1 MPSTQFSSTHSEQF
15 SYSLPE
21 SEQFVQVPLDVLKA
35 DISPAALKLYMVM
48 LSFARQ
54 SVSCWASHR
63 RLAEEM
69 GLQPRRVIDLIKELE
84 TAALISVESRA
95 KEGQTNI
102 YRLQRRAAKSKTA
115 QTYVKSC
122 EGAMQKKT
130 HDSLQDSAS
139 NIHESNS
146 HELNTTTT
154 VVALK
159 VTETKV
165 ESLSEISSDSENQVQ
180 REICSLLFQCGITIH
195 SAKKLAKIALQNKR
209 SAKEIEELIQT
220 VRGNERVENIPAYIT
235 RLVELNC
242 YNSGANQRFSA
253 NRNNSSGLPYSNTK
267 PEKPADFSKYA
278 PGGKYWYLVANCA
291 KELAPSDSQ
300 ASL

>member
-1 MPSTQFSSTHSEQF
+1 MSSTQFSSTHSEQF

-69 GLQPRRVIDLIKELE
+69 GLQTRRVIDLIKELE
-84 TAALISVESRA
+84 AAALISVESRA

-102 YRLQRRAAKSKTA
+102 YRLQRRASKPKTA
-115 QTYVKSC
+115 QTHANSS
-122 EGAMQKKT
+122 EGAMQEKT
-130 HDSLQDSAS
+130 HGSLQNSAP

-146 HELNTTTT
+146 HELYTTTA
-154 VVALK
+154 VALE
-159 VTETKV
+159 VSEIKV
-165 ESLSEISSDSENQVQ
+165 ENSSEIRDNTENQAQ
-180 REICSLLFQCGITIH
+180 REIHSLFLQCGISSY
-195 SAKKLAKIALQNKR
+195 SAKKLAKIAFQNKR
-209 SAKEIEELIQT
+209 SANEIEELIQT
-220 VRGNERVENIPAYIT
+220 VRGNGRVENIPAYVT

-242 YNSGANQRFSA
+242 FNTGDYAATNTRSSA
-253 NRNNSSGLPYSNTK
+253 TRNNTYGVSYSNPK
-267 PEKPADFSKYA
+267 PDKPTDFSKYA
-278 PGGKYWYLVANCA
+278 PGGKYWYLVANNA
-291 KELAPSDSQ
+291 N
-300 ASL
+300 